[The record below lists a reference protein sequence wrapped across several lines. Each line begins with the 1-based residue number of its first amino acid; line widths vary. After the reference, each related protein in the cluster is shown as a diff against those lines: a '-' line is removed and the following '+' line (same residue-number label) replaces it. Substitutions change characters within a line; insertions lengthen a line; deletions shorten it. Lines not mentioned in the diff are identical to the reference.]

1 MSKKKVD
8 EKISTTES
16 TEKAVKATGVKKY
29 NVPYFDKNG
38 VALEQL
44 EVDESIF
51 LSKSK
56 KELYPTL
63 HQMIVGYGHAKRVG
77 THSAKTKGEVA
88 GSGKKPW
95 RQKGTGRARVGTRRA
110 PHWRGGGMTHAI
122 KPRDYR
128 VAMPKSMRH
137 AAMNFA
143 FLTKLRDTEILVI
156 DGFDFEDDETPK
168 TSTVSTLINKILPKK
183 DKTCYIG
190 IEVYD
195 RRLLLSTRN
204 IEKFKLAE
212 IRNFNAYDLIKNKYI
227 VLTKQAFDSII
238 QTRISEKAGKEKEIT
253 K

>member
-8 EKISTTES
+8 EKDSTTES
-16 TEKAVKATGVKKY
+16 TGTVEKETNVKTY
-29 NVPYFDKNG
+29 NVLYFDKNG
-38 VALEQL
+38 EELEQL
-44 EVDESIF
+44 EVDASLF
-51 LSKSK
+51 MSKSK
-56 KELYPTL
+56 KELYTTL
-63 HQMIVGYGHAKRVG
+63 HQMIVGYGRAKRVG

-128 VAMPKSMRH
+128 VAMPKSMRN
-137 AAMNFA
+137 AALNFA
-143 FLTKLRDTEILVI
+143 FLTKLRDAEILVI
-156 DGFDFEDDETPK
+156 DGFDFADEETPK
-168 TSTVSTLINKILPKK
+168 TSTVTTLINKILPKK

-190 IEVYD
+190 VDVYD

-204 IEKFKLAE
+204 IENIKLDE
-212 IRNFNAYDLIKNKYI
+212 IRNFNAYDLIRNKYI
-227 VLTKQAFDSII
+227 VLTKQAFDAILE
-238 QTRISEKAGKEKEIT
+238 TRKAEKAGKEVKNE

>member
-8 EKISTTES
+8 EKDSTTES
-16 TEKAVKATGVKKY
+16 TETAEKETGVKTY

-38 VALEQL
+38 EELKQL
-44 EVDESIF
+44 EVDASLF
-51 LSKSK
+51 MGKSK
-56 KELYPTL
+56 KELYTTL
-63 HQMIVGYGHAKRVG
+63 HQMIVGYTRAKRVG

-156 DGFDFEDDETPK
+156 EGFDFEDDDKPK
-168 TSTVSTLINKILPKK
+168 TRTISTVINKIMPKK
-183 DKTCYIG
+183 DKTCYLG
-190 IEVYD
+190 IDVYD
-195 RRLLLSTRN
+195 KRMLLSTRN
-204 IEKFKLAE
+204 IQNIKLDE
-212 IRNFNAYDLIKNKYI
+212 IRNFNAYDLIRNKYI
-227 VLTKQAFDSII
+227 VLTKQAFDSIVK
-238 QTRISEKAGKEKEIT
+238 TRKSEKEDAK
-253 K
+253 